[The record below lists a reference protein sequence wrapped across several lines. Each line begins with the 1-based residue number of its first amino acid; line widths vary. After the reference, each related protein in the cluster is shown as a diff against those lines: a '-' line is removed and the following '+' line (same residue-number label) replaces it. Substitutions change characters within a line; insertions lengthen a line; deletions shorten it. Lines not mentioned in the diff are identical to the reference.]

1 MPKFPGDGMGWEE
14 GSMRISE
21 WAVASVRGCPA
32 TDELC
37 CWQEHC
43 KWRCLLSQS
52 QSCWAFPLKLWVT
65 QNLHWQN
72 EAQWCLH
79 SQGDG
84 TDRQTYQRYQRH
96 HTGILCCS
104 ACLLVFWEKKKM
116 KSEVSKPD
124 DERKLFSIIK
134 WGSNCE
140 RGVLHWW
147 LCNKIT
153 EKILCWLKPSELS
166 GKNSPKYT
174 YTANISKLVL
184 TITGRSLGVI
194 SAHAQKTS
202 P

>member
-1 MPKFPGDGMGWEE
+1 MGWDGKKAAWGYLSERWPQLE
-14 GSMRISE
+14 GAQPRMSCAAGRSTASGGACSARAK
-21 WAVASVRGCPA
+21 AV
-32 TDELC
+32 EL
-37 CWQEHC
+37 
-43 KWRCLLSQS
+43 
-52 QSCWAFPLKLWVT
+52 FLKLWVT

-96 HTGILCCS
+96 RTGILCCS